1 MNRARLA
8 VVLVL
13 STGSFFAPVVTPAW
27 AAPRPVTPSIER
39 HPISGVDQK
48 ALSDAPAALDPG
60 ALAASSALRSKA
72 GGPSTGG
79 TTARAARTSR
89 PAVMTAQLDTGRF
102 TAAGVSWASE
112 NAPSTIVVQV
122 RVREQGAWTDWQ
134 ALDVSGGPDS
144 GSAESAQ
151 LPGRTATEP
160 YSTGSADAV
169 QVRVDTA
176 GSVTPKELTLLTID
190 PGTSPADANPTG
202 APAAQAQGAVT
213 QPTIITRAQWGA
225 DESMRD
231 CTATYSPTIKVG
243 LVHHTV
249 GSNTYTASQSAG
261 ILRGIYAYHVNG
273 NGWCDVGY
281 NFLVDRYGQIF
292 EGRAGGIDRAVI
304 GAHTLGFNYDTFSV
318 SAMGTFSTAATPQVM
333 LTSMSQVLGW
343 KLALYDRDP
352 GGRQVLTSAGG
363 SGARWPAGTAVTFD
377 TVSGHRD
384 AFATECPGDV
394 LYNQLSN
401 VRATAANYIAAGMR
415 RTVPATLN
423 PGAPP
428 IFSPDGR
435 FRLTMQ
441 TDGNLVVYDANGR
454 AQWASGTYL
463 PNSYLRVQPDGNV
476 VVYDSEDN
484 FPQWTAAV
492 NSPGAQLAMQ
502 NDGNLVLYSS
512 AQVALWDS
520 RGFTQHQSLN
530 LIPRR
535 AFTHLYPGEVVT
547 SWNGV
552 FTLTMGTNGNVVLKK
567 KDGTTWWSTG
577 TFVPSSTLLA
587 QTDGN
592 VVIYSP
598 SGKPLWHTAVSSA
611 GDHAVIQND
620 GNVVVYDTAWRP
632 LWDSM
637 GFTGHQAVHL
647 G

>member
-1 MNRARLA
+1 MIRTRLA
-8 VVLVL
+8 AVLAV
-13 STGSFFAPVVTPAW
+13 STASMFVPVVTPVW
-27 AAPRPVTPSIER
+27 AAPRPVSPSIQR
-39 HPISGVDQK
+39 HPLSGVDQK
-48 ALSDAPAALDPG
+48 ALAAAPSAFDPES
-60 ALAASSALRSKA
+60 LAANPQGANKQ
-72 GGPSTGG
+72 P
-79 TTARAARTSR
+79 ARASRGSR

-134 ALDVSGGPDS
+134 ALSVSGGPDS

-231 CTATYSPTIKVG
+231 CTPTYSPTIKVG

-273 NGWCDVGY
+273 NGWCDIGY

-333 LTSMSQVLGW
+333 LTSISQVFGW

-394 LYNQLSN
+394 LYNQLSS

-415 RTVPATLN
+415 QNVPATLN

-567 KDGTTWWSTG
+567 NDGTTWWSTG
-577 TFVPSSTLLA
+577 TFVLSSTLLA

-592 VVIYSP
+592 VVVYSP
-598 SGKPLWHTAVSSA
+598 SGKPLWHTAVWSA

-637 GFTGHQAVHL
+637 GFTGHQAVRL

>member
-1 MNRARLA
+1 
-8 VVLVL
+8 
-13 STGSFFAPVVTPAW
+13 
-27 AAPRPVTPSIER
+27 
-39 HPISGVDQK
+39 
-48 ALSDAPAALDPG
+48 
-60 ALAASSALRSKA
+60 
-72 GGPSTGG
+72 
-79 TTARAARTSR
+79 
-89 PAVMTAQLDTGRF
+89 
-102 TAAGVSWASE
+102 
-112 NAPSTIVVQV
+112 
-122 RVREQGAWTDWQ
+122 
-134 ALDVSGGPDS
+134 
-144 GSAESAQ
+144 
-151 LPGRTATEP
+151 
-160 YSTGSADAV
+160 
-169 QVRVDTA
+169 
-176 GSVTPKELTLLTID
+176 
-190 PGTSPADANPTG
+190 
-202 APAAQAQGAVT
+202 
-213 QPTIITRAQWGA
+213 
-225 DESMRD
+225 
-231 CTATYSPTIKVG
+231 
-243 LVHHTV
+243 
-249 GSNTYTASQSAG
+249 
-261 ILRGIYAYHVNG
+261 
-273 NGWCDVGY
+273 
-281 NFLVDRYGQIF
+281 
-292 EGRAGGIDRAVI
+292 
-304 GAHTLGFNYDTFSV
+304 
-318 SAMGTFSTAATPQVM
+318 MGTFSTAATPEVM

-394 LYNQLSN
+394 LYNQLSS

-415 RTVPATLN
+415 QTVPATLN

-435 FRLTMQ
+435 YRLTMQ

-463 PNSYLRVQPDGNV
+463 PNSYLRVHPDGNV
-476 VVYDSEDN
+476 VVYDPEDN

-552 FTLTMGTNGNVVLKK
+552 FTLTMQTNGNVVLKK
-567 KDGTTWWSTG
+567 NDGTTWWSTG

-598 SGKPLWHTAVSSA
+598 SGKPLWHTAVWSA

-620 GNVVVYDTAWRP
+620 GKVVLYDTAWRP

-637 GFTGHQAVHL
+637 GFTGHQAVLL